1 MFIET
6 ATRSVAK
13 SLSWRVLATLTT
25 FSLVYIFT
33 GQIETAIT
41 VGGLEVFVKMAVYYL
56 HERGWN
62 KLNFGRKEIRP
73 VVVWLTGLS
82 GSGKGR
88 LSEKIAEWLDSKAL
102 KTERID
108 GPSVRKL
115 FPELGFSR
123 PERIGHIKRVGL
135 LVSTLEKNGIF
146 VVASF
151 VSPDQDA
158 REFVRSLCKNHI
170 EIHIASPFDYT
181 RNEKHRMLVE
191 RAKAGEIENFA
202 GINEAYEEPQN
213 PDLRID
219 LSNEEDEVALQ
230 KIFQLIE
237 QRMHA
242 G

>member
-6 ATRSVAK
+6 ASRSVAK
-13 SLSWRVLATLTT
+13 SISWRVLATLTT

-33 GQIETAIT
+33 GQIETALT

-62 KLNFGRKEIRP
+62 RISFGRKEIRP

-88 LSEKIAEWLDSKAL
+88 LGEKLEEWLASQSLKA
-102 KTERID
+102 ERIN

-115 FPELGFSR
+115 FPELGFSK
-123 PERIGHIKRVGL
+123 PERVAHIKRVGL

-151 VSPDQDA
+151 VSPDQEA
-158 REFVRSLCKNHI
+158 RDFVKSLCQNLI
-170 EIHIASPFDYT
+170 EVHVASPFDHAQD
-181 RNEKHRMLVE
+181 ELHRKLAQ
-191 RAKAGEIENFA
+191 RAKAGELEHFA
-202 GINEAYEEPQN
+202 GINSNYEAPAT

-219 LSNEEDEVALQ
+219 LSQISDESALQ
-230 KIFQLIE
+230 QVSELIE
-237 QRMHA
+237 QKMHLV
-242 G
+242 